1 MQHPRRMIRLH
12 DDRTQTLR
20 RRVAKR
26 CLPSRSRVSH
36 GSCALQRGGGSM
48 QIIWMVLVTLVLA
61 LSGILGLALV
71 TRIAAW
77 ARRRDPQPKP

>member
-1 MQHPRRMIRLH
+1 MVGPRCQ
-12 DDRTQTLR
+12 DANVEQSAAT
-20 RRVAKR
+20 R
-26 CLPSRSRVSH
+26 CLPSRH
-36 GSCALQRGGGSM
+36 GLTMQLRLAEGGGSTE
-48 QIIWMVLVTLVLA
+48 IVWMVLVTLMLA

>member
-1 MQHPRRMIRLH
+1 MHRQVEPTPLPIRSGGQPQQPWQVRL
-12 DDRTQTLR
+12 
-20 RRVAKR
+20 AKMR
-26 CLPSRSRVSH
+26 L
-36 GSCALQRGGGSM
+36 AKKGGSM

-61 LSGILGLALV
+61 LTGILGLALV